1 MSEEEREIL
10 RAARKK
16 AMDVLSA
23 SSTKAEQV
31 ADEAE
36 ADAVALLLEQQELAE
51 RLLQEQEETV
61 ERGRAA
67 GETDDLLEAHRA
79 TAELLGVAQEA
90 VAEKLRLTKTNSG
103 VDALM
108 AGQREAA
115 AILLEAWMRVT
126 EGRPPAGARS
136 EDD

>member
-1 MSEEEREIL
+1 VSEEEREIL
-10 RAARKK
+10 RVAREK

-23 SSTKAEQV
+23 SSAKAEEV

-36 ADAVALLLEQQELAE
+36 ADAVALLLEQQGLAE
-51 RLLQEQEETV
+51 RLLQEQEEAV
-61 ERGRAA
+61 KLGSAA

-79 TAELLGVAQEA
+79 TAELLGAKQGD
-90 VAEKLRLTKTNSG
+90 VAERLRRTKTNAG

-115 AILLEAWMRVT
+115 AILLDAWMRVA
-126 EGRPPAGARS
+126 EGRPPAGERS
-136 EDD
+136 D